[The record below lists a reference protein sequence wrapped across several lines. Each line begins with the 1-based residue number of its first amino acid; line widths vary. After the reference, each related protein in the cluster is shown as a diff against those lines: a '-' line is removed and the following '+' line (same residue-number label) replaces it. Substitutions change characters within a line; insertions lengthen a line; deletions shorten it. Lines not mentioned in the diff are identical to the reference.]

1 MFEKIKLT
9 HEQQTAYNRFIRARD
24 TVKLV
29 RTSKNLGNEW
39 IPHRDYLDSYRQEG
53 SHHPLFEPNTI
64 WQEYKDASL
73 AWWAVEP
80 EFRNQERMRM
90 SRGDYGQSD
99 SWEDAP
105 SGVRDVLS
113 EIKGD

>member
-1 MFEKIKLT
+1 MIELNK
-9 HEQQTAYNRFIRARD
+9 EQRLAYNRFIRARD

-29 RTSKNLGNEW
+29 KTSTNIKNEW
-39 IPHRDYLDSYRQEG
+39 IPHRDYLDSYRLEG
-53 SHHPLFEPNTI
+53 SHHPLFEPNVI
-64 WQEYKDASL
+64 WQEYKDAFT
-73 AWWAVEP
+73 AWLKVEP
-80 EFRNQERMRM
+80 SFRDQERMRM

-105 SGVRDVLS
+105 SGIKDVLS